1 MPGSF
6 NMFRNAI
13 YIAVFAILTMLSGS
27 CEKNVDIDIGETDAM
42 IVVNGVLMADST
54 VKIYLS
60 RTRHILDNNELN
72 SLTNATVEITNAEGV
87 SEQLELGDGQL
98 YRTDQMEII
107 PGMEY
112 TLTASVPGYNDV
124 EASTFIPVNVP
135 IARFDT
141 SRVYDDY
148 GETMVEFEIVLDDPP
163 GVNNYYML
171 SIRSHLQYFNT
182 EYSYYLDT
190 LYVDTEKDTVVVGY
204 VRDSVVYKDVRN
216 ESVWFESENLA
227 IEQQESYS
235 SRVIFSDRLF
245 DGKTYTI
252 RGRFNTWFLY
262 GVNDSASIDVSL
274 QTIDSH
280 YFKYIDS
287 RTDHYYARND
297 PFAVPVIVHNNI
309 QNGVGILGAM
319 SSDMVSFKLAPVIP
333 EWERE
338 FLDK

>member
-1 MPGSF
+1 MSESSKI
-6 NMFRNAI
+6 FRNGLYAAI
-13 YIAVFAILTMLSGS
+13 FTLVTILTGS
-27 CEKNVDIDIGETDAM
+27 CEKNVDIDIGETEPM
-42 IVVNGVLMADST
+42 IVMNGVLMADST
-54 VKIYLS
+54 IQIYLS
-60 RTRHILDNNELN
+60 RTRHILDNNQIN
-72 SLTNATVEITNAEGV
+72 SLTSATVEITNARGE
-87 SEQLELGDGQL
+87 SEQLVLGDGQL
-98 YRTDQMEII
+98 YRTDKMSIQ
-107 PGMEY
+107 PGEEY
-112 TLTASVPGYNDV
+112 VIRASAPGYNDV
-124 EASTFIPVNVP
+124 EATTVIPVNVP

-163 GVNNYYML
+163 GLNNYYML

-204 VRDSVVYKDVRN
+204 VRDSVVFKDVRN
-216 ESVWFESENLA
+216 ESIWFESENLA
-227 IEQQESYS
+227 IEQEDFYS

-245 DGKTYTI
+245 DGKSYTI

-262 GVNDSASIDVSL
+262 GINDSAKIDVSL

-287 RTDHYYARND
+287 RTDHYYARSD
-297 PFAVPVIVHNNI
+297 PFAVPVVVHNNI
-309 QNGVGILGAM
+309 TNGVGILGAM

-338 FLDK
+338 FLFE